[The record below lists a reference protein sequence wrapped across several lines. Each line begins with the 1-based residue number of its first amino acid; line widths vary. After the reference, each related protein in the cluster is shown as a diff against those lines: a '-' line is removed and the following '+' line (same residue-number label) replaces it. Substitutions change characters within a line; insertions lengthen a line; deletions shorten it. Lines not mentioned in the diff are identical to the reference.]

1 MPDFLYRLP
10 LTISAFIVI
19 VCLCLYSILGMLATR
34 RWILPQLATDEG
46 ESDFHG
52 AMLQAVM
59 VFYGL
64 AVALIAVS
72 VWETHAE
79 VSGTVSHEASRIAGI
94 YRDVSSFP
102 EPKRTELQN
111 ELKGYTD
118 YLIEEAWPLQQKGV
132 YPTRGVE
139 WLNRFQASLTSFEPS
154 NEREKALYAES
165 LAAFNRLIDARRLRL
180 DSMLVRLPP
189 ILWFIIHFGAIVSLA
204 SAFFFKVRDARV
216 HGIQLTLLSIFIGL
230 VVSLIL
236 AFDRPFL
243 GDLAID
249 PGSYQLIRDQLMD
262 L

>member
-10 LTISAFIVI
+10 LPLAAFIVI
-19 VCLCLYSILGMLATR
+19 ACLCLYSILGMLATR
-34 RWILPQLATDEG
+34 RWILPRLLPDDG
-46 ESDFHG
+46 ESDFNG

-79 VSGTVSHEASRIAGI
+79 VSSTVSHEASRIAGL
-94 YRDVSSFP
+94 YRDVSSYP
-102 EPKRTELQN
+102 EPKRAELQN

-118 YLIEEAWPLQQKGV
+118 YLIEVAWPMQQIGV
-132 YPTRGVE
+132 YPTKGVH
-139 WLNRFQASLTSFEPS
+139 WLNRFQSSLSAFEPS
-154 NEREKALYAES
+154 NESQKALHAET
-165 LAAFNRLIDARRLRL
+165 LAAFNRLIDARRHRL

-189 ILWFIIHFGAIVSLA
+189 ILWFIIHFGAVVSLA
-204 SAFFFKVRDARV
+204 SAFFFRVRDV
-216 HGIQLTLLSIFIGL
+216 KLHSIQLTLLSIFIGL
-230 VVSLIL
+230 VVTLIL
-236 AFDRPFL
+236 AFDRPFI

-249 PGSYQLIRDQLMD
+249 AGSYQLIREQIMD

>member
-10 LTISAFIVI
+10 LPFSALIVI
-19 VCLCLYSILGMLATR
+19 ICLCLYSILGMVATR
-34 RWILPQLATDEG
+34 RWILPHLQTDEG
-46 ESDFHG
+46 ESDFNG

-79 VSGTVSHEASRIAGI
+79 VSSTVSHEASRIAGL
-94 YRDVSSFP
+94 YRDVSSYP
-102 EPKRTELQN
+102 EPKRAELQT
-111 ELKGYTD
+111 ELKGYTE
-118 YLIEEAWPLQQKGV
+118 YLINEAWPLQQKGIH
-132 YPTRGVE
+132 PTKGVK
-139 WLNRFQASLTSFEPS
+139 WLNRFQASISAFEPS
-154 NEREKALYAES
+154 NESQKALHAET

-189 ILWFIIHFGAIVSLA
+189 ILWFIIHFGAVVSLA
-204 SAFFFKVRDARV
+204 SAFFFKVRDARL

-230 VVSLIL
+230 VVTLIL
-236 AFDRPFL
+236 AFDRPFI

-249 PGSYQLIRDQLMD
+249 ASSYQLILEQIMD

>member
-10 LTISAFIVI
+10 LPLSAFIVI
-19 VCLCLYSILGMLATR
+19 ACLCLYSILGMLATR
-34 RWILPQLATDEG
+34 RWILNRLEMDDG
-46 ESDFHG
+46 ESDFNG

-79 VSGTVSHEASRIAGI
+79 VSSTVSHEASRIAGL
-94 YRDVSSFP
+94 YRDVSSYP
-102 EPKRTELQN
+102 EPKRAELQA

-118 YLIEEAWPLQQKGV
+118 YLIEEAWPMQQKGV
-132 YPTRGVE
+132 YPTRGVD
-139 WLNRFQASLTSFEPS
+139 WLNRFQVSLTSFEPTKES
-154 NEREKALYAES
+154 EKALHAEA
-165 LAAFNRLIDARRLRL
+165 LAAFNRLIDARRHRL

-189 ILWFIIHFGAIVSLA
+189 ILWFIIHFGAIISLA
-204 SAFFFKVRDARV
+204 SAFFFRVRDV
-216 HGIQLTLLSIFIGL
+216 KLHGIQLTLLSIFIGL
-230 VVSLIL
+230 VVTLIL

-243 GDLAID
+243 GDLGID
-249 PGSYQLIRDQLMD
+249 SGSYQLIRTQIMD

>member
-10 LTISAFIVI
+10 FPLSASIVI
-19 VCLCLYSILGMLATR
+19 ICLCLYSILGMLVTR
-34 RWILPQLATDEG
+34 RWILPRLVKDDG
-46 ESDFHG
+46 DSDFNG

-79 VSGTVSHEASRIAGI
+79 VSSTVSHEASRIAGL
-94 YRDVSSFP
+94 YRDVSSYP
-102 EPKRTELQN
+102 EPKRSELQS
-111 ELKGYTD
+111 ELRGYTD
-118 YLIEEAWPLQQKGV
+118 YLIEEAWPMQKKGV

-139 WLNRFQASLTSFEPS
+139 WLNRFQISLTSFEPS
-154 NEREKALYAES
+154 SEREKALHAES

-180 DSMLVRLPP
+180 DSMLVRLPA

-204 SAFFFKVRDARV
+204 SAFFFTVRDVKLHA
-216 HGIQLTLLSIFIGL
+216 IQLTLLSIFIGL
-230 VVSLIL
+230 VVALIL
-236 AFDRPFL
+236 AFDRPFI

-249 PGSYQLIRDQLMD
+249 ASSYQLIRDQIMD

>member
-10 LTISAFIVI
+10 LFVAALIVI
-19 VCLCLYSILGMLATR
+19 SCLCIYSICGMLATR
-34 RWILPQLATDEG
+34 RWILPRLAMDDG
-46 ESDFHG
+46 ESDYNG

-72 VWETHAE
+72 VWETHSE
-79 VSGTVSHEASRIAGI
+79 VSGAVSHEAARIAGL
-94 YRDVSSFP
+94 YRDVSSYP
-102 EPKRTELQN
+102 EPKRAELQA
-111 ELKGYTD
+111 EIRGYTD
-118 YLIEEAWPLQQKGV
+118 YLIEEAWPMQQKGIH
-132 YPTRGVE
+132 PTRGVD
-139 WLNRFQASLTSFEPS
+139 WLNRFQTSITSFEPS
-154 NEREKALYAES
+154 NEREKALHAES

-189 ILWFIIHFGAIVSLA
+189 ILWFIIHFGACVSLA
-204 SAFFFKVRDARV
+204 SAFFFKVRDARLQ
-216 HGIQLTLLSIFIGL
+216 GIQLTLLSIFIGL
-230 VVSLIL
+230 VVTLIL

-249 PGSYQLIRDQLMD
+249 AGSYQLIREQIMD